1 MAGHDIIVVGA
12 SVGGVEA
19 TKSLLSQM
27 PRDLDAAIFV
37 VVHRAAAPPSI
48 LEKIL
53 DRAGPL
59 EARAVQDREEIRHRR
74 VYVAPADHHL
84 LVREGHVRVVRG
96 PKENRWRPAIDP
108 LFRSA
113 AATYSSRVIGIV
125 LTGMLDD
132 GSVGL
137 LTIKRCGGIAIVQD
151 PEDALAPDMLL
162 HALKNVDVDFQLPIA
177 KMGATLTKLVYE
189 TSAEAPEIPPYVK
202 TEVNITTGAVN
213 DITDYGEDFG
223 ARSPFSCPDCGGPL
237 WELQVDRIRRYRC
250 LIGHAFTT
258 RSLLEDQNEM
268 LEQSLWSTV
277 RAMEERAHVL
287 EILANDERAMGNE
300 EQAGIY
306 DAQAA
311 DSRRHARLIRDRL
324 LRGEED

>member
-1 MAGHDIIVVGA
+1 
-12 SVGGVEA
+12 
-19 TKSLLSQM
+19 
-27 PRDLDAAIFV
+27 
-37 VVHRAAAPPSI
+37 
-48 LEKIL
+48 
-53 DRAGPL
+53 
-59 EARAVQDREEIRHRR
+59 
-74 VYVAPADHHL
+74 
-84 LVREGHVRVVRG
+84 
-96 PKENRWRPAIDP
+96 
-108 LFRSA
+108 
-113 AATYSSRVIGIV
+113 
-125 LTGMLDD
+125 
-132 GSVGL
+132 
-137 LTIKRCGGIAIVQD
+137 
-151 PEDALAPDMLL
+151 
-162 HALKNVDVDFQLPIA
+162 
-177 KMGATLTKLVYE
+177 MGATLTKLVYE

-223 ARSPFSCPDCGGPL
+223 TRSPFSCPDCGGPL

-306 DAQAA
+306 EAQAA